1 MTGTAKNI
9 RGTGNGPITI
19 ILVEPD
25 VLARMPLAAYLR
37 ECGYRVIEAVSAE
50 DVFLVLAGGEKIEML
65 LTEIHLPGEIDGF
78 SLAKRVRESYSGI
91 DVVLASSAAA
101 AAAKAGELC
110 DDGPLE
116 KPYHPQEVV
125 RRINRLR
132 ERRRASQEPSG

>member
-50 DVFLVLAGGEKIEML
+50 DVFLVLGGGEKIEVL
-65 LTEIHLPGEIDGF
+65 LTEVHLPGEIDGF
-78 SLAKRVRESYSGI
+78 SLAKRVRESYPGI
-91 DVVLASSAAA
+91 DVALTSSANGAA
-101 AAAKAGELC
+101 ERAGELC

-116 KPYHPQEVV
+116 KPYHPREVV
-125 RRINRLR
+125 RRINLLR
-132 ERRRASQEPSG
+132 GGRRVSQEPPG